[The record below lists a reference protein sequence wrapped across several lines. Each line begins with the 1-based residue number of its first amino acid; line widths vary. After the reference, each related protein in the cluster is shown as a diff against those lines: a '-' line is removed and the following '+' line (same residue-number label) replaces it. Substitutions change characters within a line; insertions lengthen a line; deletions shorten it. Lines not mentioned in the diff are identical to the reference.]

1 MSSSPT
7 PKAQPA
13 SQPTS
18 PPGVGAG
25 TPAKNPAGPGTGLLG
40 NPATRGPSVKD
51 LLKMQW
57 DYVVYTSETQPSDG
71 TSVKA
76 QREALPLQ
84 DAFRTIA
91 GTDPRPLLVL
101 RECPVCN
108 KTDTALLRP
117 GSDNE
122 RTIVLSRWFHCVKL
136 PVDVIQPDQP
146 FNALFP
152 TNDAEHL
159 FVCSVDGSS
168 RIPLESDTSR
178 PELWSAMN
186 KVLAASY
193 AKDPAAVAKEILHAH
208 DKLDT
213 LDAHIRDLEKNRDDQ
228 VESAGRL
235 DKDKVKKLEKE
246 IEAAKKELADEKKAI
261 ERLSK
266 IELKPAKKAERT

>member
-1 MSSSPT
+1 ML
-7 PKAQPA
+7 QI
-13 SQPTS
+13 
-18 PPGVGAG
+18 
-25 TPAKNPAGPGTGLLG
+25 
-40 NPATRGPSVKD
+40 
-51 LLKMQW
+51 QW
-57 DYVVYTSETQPSDG
+57 DFVVYTPDVQRSDG

-76 QREALPLQ
+76 AREALPA
-84 DAFRTIA
+84 DTAFRWIA

-108 KTDTALLRP
+108 KTDSALLRP

-146 FNALFP
+146 FHALFP

-178 PELWSAMN
+178 PELWSAMS

-193 AKDPAAVAKEILHAH
+193 AKDPTSAAKEILHAH
-208 DKLDT
+208 DKLDA
-213 LDAHIRDLEKNRDDQ
+213 LDFHVRDLEKSRDDQ
-228 VESAGRL
+228 IESAGHL

-246 IEAAKKELADEKKAI
+246 LEATKKDLDDEKKSI
-261 ERLSK
+261 DRLAK
-266 IELKPAKKAERT
+266 IELKPAKKA

>member
-1 MSSSPT
+1 VSGAPG
-7 PKAQPA
+7 A
-13 SQPTS
+13 S
-18 PPGVGAG
+18 GA
-25 TPAKNPAGPGTGLLG
+25 AAGGALLA
-40 NPATRGPSVKD
+40 PATRGPTAKG
-51 LLKMQW
+51 LLKIQW
-57 DYVVYTSETQPSDG
+57 DFVVYTPDVRRSDG

-76 QREALPLQ
+76 QREALPI
-84 DAFRTIA
+84 DSAFRTIA

-108 KTDTALLRP
+108 KTDSALLRP

-136 PVDVIQPDQP
+136 PVDVIQTDQP

-159 FVCSVDGSS
+159 FVCSIDGSN

-178 PELWSAMN
+178 PELWSAMT
-186 KVLAASY
+186 KVLAAAY
-193 AKDPAAVAKEILHAH
+193 VKDPAAVGKEILRAH

-213 LDAHIRDLEKNRDDQ
+213 LDSHILDLEKNRDDLI
-228 VESAGRL
+228 ESAGRM
-235 DKDKVKKLEKE
+235 DKDKVRKLEKE

-266 IELKPAKKAERT
+266 IEFKPAKKA